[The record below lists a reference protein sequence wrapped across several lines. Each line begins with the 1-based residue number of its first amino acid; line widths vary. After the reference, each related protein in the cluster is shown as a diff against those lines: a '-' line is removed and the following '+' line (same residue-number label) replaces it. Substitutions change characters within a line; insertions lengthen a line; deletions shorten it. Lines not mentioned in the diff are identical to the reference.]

1 MPSDLQITNIKDQA
15 NANSAITIA
24 SDGQIT
30 VNQNNPTVT
39 LGSNATISKSGMI
52 VNSKL
57 VENSTRTVV
66 PDTTFTDGEMINF
79 GNYNKLFANTDL
91 FIHVCL
97 FTFAKNTQWTGNV
110 GLKYGSGS
118 TYWAQSYTFNDVN
131 KGQQLSV
138 YAKINGH
145 TTTGSQAIS
154 IRHGV
159 PTSTGAPA
167 DVINPS
173 SSDDTRIND
182 NGKSVA
188 IIYEV
193 NT

>member
-1 MPSDLQITNIKDQA
+1 MPSDLQVSNIKDLTGS
-15 NANSAITIA
+15 NTGLSIA
-24 SDGQIT
+24 SDGQVTIS
-30 VNQNNPTVT
+30 QNNPSIT
-39 LGSNATISKSGMI
+39 LGSSTTISKSGMI
-52 VNSKL
+52 VNAKI
-57 VENSTRTVV
+57 VENPTRTTVA
-66 PDTTFTDGEMINF
+66 DTTFNDGEMINF

-110 GLKYGSGS
+110 GIRYGSGS
-118 TYWAQSYTFNDVN
+118 TNWAQSYTFNDIN
-131 KGQQLSV
+131 KGQQLMV

-159 PTSTGAPA
+159 PTSTGSPA
-167 DVINPS
+167 DIINPS
-173 SSDDTRIND
+173 SSDDNRIN
-182 NGKSVA
+182 NSGKSVA

>member
-30 VNQNNPTVT
+30 VNQNNPTLT
-39 LGSNATISKSGMI
+39 LGSNTTFPSGMI
-52 VNSKL
+52 VNAKI
-57 VENSTRTVV
+57 VENSDRTVV
-66 PDTTFTDGEMINF
+66 ADTTFNDGEMIDF
-79 GNYNKLFANTDL
+79 GDYNKLFAGTDL

-118 TYWAQSYTFNDVN
+118 TYWAQSYTFNDIN
-131 KGQQLSV
+131 KGQQLTI

-159 PTSTGAPA
+159 PTGTGAPA
-167 DVINPS
+167 DVINPNS
-173 SSDDTRIND
+173 SSDDSRLN
-182 NGKSVA
+182 NSGKSVA